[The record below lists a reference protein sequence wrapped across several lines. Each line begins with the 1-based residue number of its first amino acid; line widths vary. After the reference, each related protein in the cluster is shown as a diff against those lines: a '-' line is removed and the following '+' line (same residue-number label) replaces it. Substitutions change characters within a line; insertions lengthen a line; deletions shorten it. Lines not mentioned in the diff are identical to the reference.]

1 MLAFLNRN
9 WLRILTLGAVTA
21 AALTILYPIAIIAA
35 VTTKLA
41 ASAAFTAFGT
51 YAMPAAALTV
61 AAAAA
66 ASVYVAGAVL
76 GSVVNWGARKFF
88 GKTDAAPVATKLA
101 APELAASAPA
111 TPVKTA
117 APAPVTPSATKL
129 AAPELTASAPATPVK
144 IAAPALVTPTA
155 AILAAPELA
164 APVASADAGPTS
176 KASNGG
182 WFTPPRAHS
191 PAPDKI
197 VANDD
202 HDDAGEDARR
212 SDTPTFV

>member
-111 TPVKTA
+111 TPVK
-117 APAPVTPSATKL
+117 
-129 AAPELTASAPATPVK
+129 